1 MGAATAFTIRA
12 ARPEEFPAVVA
23 LTDLAFATGPYGH
36 LPVSAERRALV
47 DAVAERA
54 ADGAVLVA
62 VEHEPDADLVRDLDV
77 AGDANHG
84 RADAAARRLREP
96 IRGRLLGTVSLVRA
110 DSAQSRLATGEEA
123 ELRLLG
129 VAPEARGRGIG
140 EALALAAQEEALTWG
155 APAVVLD
162 TGTLNLTSQRLYE
175 RLGYERFTSAGAVQ
189 APETDAAASE
199 DRIDHVDYR
208 LPLRDRDDLV
218 IRLVRDDEL
227 EAVGALS
234 LRAYDYAYDLTDGY
248 RASIVDVA
256 PRAREHQVWVAA
268 DRATGELLGSVA
280 TPRRGSTIS
289 PLAQPGELDFRLLA
303 VDPPA
308 RGRGIGEALTRLA
321 IELARLRGLDRV
333 VMNSGEQMTGAHRL
347 YGRLGFARLPEREHD
362 IVEGARRIRLY
373 AFTIDV
379 PHATR
384 SIAA

>member
-1 MGAATAFTIRA
+1 M
-12 ARPEEFPAVVA
+12 
-23 LTDLAFATGPYGH
+23 
-36 LPVSAERRALV
+36 
-47 DAVAERA
+47 
-54 ADGAVLVA
+54 
-62 VEHEPDADLVRDLDV
+62 
-77 AGDANHG
+77 
-84 RADAAARRLREP
+84 
-96 IRGRLLGTVSLVRA
+96 
-110 DSAQSRLATGEEA
+110 
-123 ELRLLG
+123 
-129 VAPEARGRGIG
+129 
-140 EALALAAQEEALTWG
+140 
-155 APAVVLD
+155 
-162 TGTLNLTSQRLYE
+162 
-175 RLGYERFTSAGAVQ
+175 
-189 APETDAAASE
+189 
-199 DRIDHVDYR
+199 DHVDYR

-218 IRLVRDDEL
+218 IRLVRDDEI

-347 YGRLGFARLPEREHD
+347 YGRLGFSRLSEREHD
-362 IVEGARRIRLY
+362 IVEGDRRIRLY

-379 PHATR
+379 PHAIR